1 MKIHTTKLYV
11 PSNGESNSAEISVEI
26 PNGTGQISLSIQ
38 KSGSSN
44 HILGPN
50 GWQSAD
56 YWFNGTPSEGSNN
69 NVAWFSLPAQLVVHI
84 TYSNY
89 SVFCRRIGIST
100 PIRTILTG
108 GALVAKPVNA
118 SLSKGDI
125 ELPPLPTDFS
135 QAALGSL
142 AAVEESYAAPKI
154 PTVQSET
161 VSTLPTAESKV
172 AIHSA
177 ETESAPPASEKA
189 AVFDAPIPKQA
200 PSSTTQQPRFD
211 SNRPL
216 LLGLLVVIF
225 LVVAV
230 YFFGF
235 RNDGV
240 NNAQPPVST
249 IEPKTSPKTA
259 PENDGVNNA
268 QPPVSTI
275 EPKTSPKTAP
285 ENGGVDNAQPPVST
299 IEPKTA
305 PETAPAKPEMPE
317 MPTKDGS
324 EIVKPNSQEVKQA
337 PTKFPSS
344 VTSEPTQSVP
354 TPEKAQ
360 PPGFSAPDLNRM
372 VNEALKR

>member
-1 MKIHTTKLYV
+1 MKIHTTKLYL

-26 PNGTGQISLSIQ
+26 PNGTGHISLSIH

-56 YWFNGTPSEGSNN
+56 YWFNGTPSEVSNDK
-69 NVAWFSLPAQLVVHI
+69 VAWFSLPAQLIAHL

-89 SVFCRRIGIST
+89 SVFCRRNGNST
-100 PIRTILTG
+100 STRTILTG
-108 GALVAKPVNA
+108 GALVAKPVHA
-118 SLSKGDI
+118 SLPKGDI
-125 ELPPLPTDFS
+125 ELPPLPAEFS

-142 AAVEESYAAPKI
+142 AAVEKPDAAPEI
-154 PTVQSET
+154 PTVQAET
-161 VSTLPTAESKV
+161 VSTHITAVPKV
-172 AIHSA
+172 ASHSA
-177 ETESAPPASEKA
+177 ETVSAPPASERSS
-189 AVFDAPIPKQA
+189 VFDVPMPKLE
-200 PSSTTQQPRFD
+200 PSRSTQQPRVD
-211 SNRPL
+211 SNHPI
-216 LLGLLVVIF
+216 LLGLLALIFVVI
-225 LVVAV
+225 AV

-235 RNDGV
+235 RNTSRNDGT

-249 IEPKTSPKTA
+249 MKPETAAETPPKTA
-259 PENDGVNNA
+259 R
-268 QPPVSTI
+268 
-275 EPKTSPKTAP
+275 
-285 ENGGVDNAQPPVST
+285 
-299 IEPKTA
+299 
-305 PETAPAKPEMPE
+305 AKPE

-324 EIVKPNSQEVKQA
+324 NIVKPNLPEVKQA

-360 PPGFSAPDLNRM
+360 PPGSSVPDLNRM

>member
-11 PSNGESNSAEISVEI
+11 PSNGERNSAEISVEI
-26 PNGTGQISLSIQ
+26 PNGTGHISLSIQ

-56 YWFNGTPSEGSNN
+56 YWFNGTPSEVSND
-69 NVAWFSLPAQLVVHI
+69 NVAWFSLPAQLVAHI

-89 SVFCRRIGIST
+89 SVFCRRIGNST
-100 PIRTILTG
+100 FTRTILTG
-108 GALVAKPVNA
+108 GALVAKPVHA
-118 SLSKGDI
+118 SLPKGDI
-125 ELPPLPTDFS
+125 ELPPLPAEFS

-142 AAVEESYAAPKI
+142 AAVEKPDAAPEI

-161 VSTLPTAESKV
+161 VSAHITAVPKV
-172 AIHSA
+172 ASHSA
-177 ETESAPPASEKA
+177 ETVSAPPASERSS
-189 AVFDAPIPKQA
+189 VFDVPMPKLE
-200 PSSTTQQPRFD
+200 PSRSTQQPRVD
-211 SNRPL
+211 SNHPI
-216 LLGLLVVIF
+216 LLGLLALIFVVI
-225 LVVAV
+225 AV

-235 RNDGV
+235 RNTSRNDGT

-249 IEPKTSPKTA
+249 MKPETAAETPPKTA
-259 PENDGVNNA
+259 R
-268 QPPVSTI
+268 
-275 EPKTSPKTAP
+275 
-285 ENGGVDNAQPPVST
+285 
-299 IEPKTA
+299 
-305 PETAPAKPEMPE
+305 AKPE

-324 EIVKPNSQEVKQA
+324 NIVKPNLPEVKQA

-360 PPGFSAPDLNRM
+360 PPGSSVPDLNRM

>member
-1 MKIHTTKLYV
+1 MKENQIHTTKLYV
-11 PSNGESNSAEISVEI
+11 PSNGDRNSAEISVEI
-26 PNGTGQISLSIQ
+26 PNGTGHISLSIQ

-56 YWFNGTPSEGSNN
+56 YWFNGSPSEVSNDK
-69 NVAWFSLPAQLVVHI
+69 VAWFSLPAQLVVHI

-89 SVFCRRIGIST
+89 SVFCRRIGHSAHT
-100 PIRTILTG
+100 RTILTG
-108 GALVAKPVNA
+108 GALVAKPVHA
-118 SLSKGDI
+118 SLTKGDI

-142 AAVEESYAAPKI
+142 AAVEESDAAPEI

-161 VSTLPTAESKV
+161 VSTLPTAEPKV
-172 AIHSA
+172 ASHSA
-177 ETESAPPASEKA
+177 ETVSAPPASEKA
-189 AVFDAPIPKQA
+189 AVFDAPMPKQA

-211 SNRPL
+211 SNHPI
-216 LLGLLVVIF
+216 LLGLLAVIF
-225 LVVAV
+225 LVIAV

-235 RNDGV
+235 RDTSRNDGA
-240 NNAQPPVST
+240 NNVQPPVST
-249 IEPKTSPKTA
+249 MK
-259 PENDGVNNA
+259 PE
-268 QPPVSTI
+268 T
-275 EPKTSPKTAP
+275 T
-285 ENGGVDNAQPPVST
+285 
-299 IEPKTA
+299 PKTA
-305 PETAPAKPEMPE
+305 PETAPAKPEMP
-317 MPTKDGS
+317 TKDGS
-324 EIVKPNSQEVKQA
+324 KIVKPNLPEVKQA

-360 PPGFSAPDLNRM
+360 PPGSSVPDLNRM